1 MANARNE
8 EAKRRFVGACPCCGR
23 RVTDQEY
30 APDEIMMA
38 FDALLKTNDVVRVF
52 RIRGDGSFEWGDKVG
67 EQEGAALFAAAVN
80 QALEAQGT
88 RARSERI
95 RNLSARRVSPELALK
110 LAGFLRI
117 VHEGQ
122 AWGELA
128 LGEREHDKLSR
139 IEEEAGALLDEIGS
153 VIGGGPEPSP
163 VRAAAQDTEGTP

>member
-23 RVTDQEY
+23 RVSDQEY

-67 EQEGAALFAAAVN
+67 EQEGAQLFAAAVN

-110 LAGFLRI
+110 LAGFLRM
-117 VHEGQ
+117 VRDGDRHG
-122 AWGELA
+122 
-128 LGEREHDKLSR
+128 

-163 VRAAAQDTEGTP
+163 VRAAAQDTEAKP